1 MDATAMR
8 KRLGE
13 ARVAHLATADAEG
26 RPHVVPIAFAY
37 DDENLYFAVDDKPK
51 RSRNLKRLRNIAGNP
66 RVSVLVDHYED
77 DWTRLWWVRLDGVAH
92 VLVHDAEAQR
102 ALDLLAR
109 KYPQYRDARPPGPVV
124 AVTIQRMTG
133 WAADENP
140 AR

>member
-1 MDATAMR
+1 MR

-26 RPHVVPIAFAY
+26 RPHVVPIAFAH

-92 VLVHDAEAQR
+92 VLVHDAEAQH
-102 ALDLLAR
+102 AIDLLAR
-109 KYPQYRDARPPGPVV
+109 KYTQYRDARPPGPVV
-124 AVTIQRMTG
+124 AITIQRMTG
-133 WAADENP
+133 WAANENP

>member
-1 MDATAMR
+1 MR

-13 ARVAHLATADAEG
+13 ARVAHLATADAQG
-26 RPHVVPIAFAY
+26 RPHVVPIAFAHH
-37 DDENLYFAVDDKPK
+37 DENLYFAVDDKPK

-66 RVSVLVDHYED
+66 LVSVLVDHYED

-92 VLVHDAEAQR
+92 VLAHNAEAQG

-124 AVTIQRMTG
+124 AITVQRMTG

-140 AR
+140 AC

>member
-26 RPHVVPIAFAY
+26 RPHVVPIAFAHE
-37 DDENLYFAVDDKPK
+37 DENLYFVVDDKPK

-77 DWTRLWWVRLDGVAH
+77 DWTRLWWVRVDGVAH
-92 VLVHDAEAQR
+92 VLVHEPEAQR
-102 ALDLLAR
+102 AIDLLAR
-109 KYPQYRDARPPGPVV
+109 KYAQYRTAKPPGPVIEI
-124 AVTIQRMTG
+124 TILRMTG
-133 WAADENP
+133 WAAAENP
-140 AR
+140 AC